1 MCRKL
6 VSAVVVG
13 ISFLGVFKCQY
24 TRAFLF
30 VLAGGL
36 FGSFCAAC
44 NKVACGVIRFGD
56 SIVLYCF
63 ATDFDKCVSHSVS
76 VYFHIVLRVEYFC
89 LC

>member
-24 TRAFLF
+24 TGAFLF

-44 NKVACGVIRFGD
+44 NKVVCGVIRFGD

-63 ATDFDKCVSHSVS
+63 ANDFNKIVSYIVS
-76 VYFHIVLRVEYFC
+76 VYCHIVLRVEYFC